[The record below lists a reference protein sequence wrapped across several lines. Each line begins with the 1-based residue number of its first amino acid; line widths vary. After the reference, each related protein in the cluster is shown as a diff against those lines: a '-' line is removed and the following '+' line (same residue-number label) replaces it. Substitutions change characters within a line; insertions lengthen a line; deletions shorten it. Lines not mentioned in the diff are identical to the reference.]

1 MRSLSDMKKHRFP
14 AVLFCG
20 PFISSELHDDVQ
32 QDIGAGVPLVRGV
45 VHMAVNLPVLQDVLE
60 IVGGEKLCDGPV
72 KLNIQRILQQEADD
86 IQLHPVRKLRHNEQ
100 KRNPLQISRPS
111 AICSSV
117 PAICVRCSS
126 GWIS

>member
-1 MRSLSDMKKHRFP
+1 MRSLPDMKKHRFP

-45 VHMAVNLPVLQDVLE
+45 VHMAVNLPVLQDALE

-72 KLNIQRILQQEADD
+72 ELNIQRILQLLDPGGLLID
-86 IQLHPVRKLRHNEQ
+86 PGLV
-100 KRNPLQISRPS
+100 LQISRPS